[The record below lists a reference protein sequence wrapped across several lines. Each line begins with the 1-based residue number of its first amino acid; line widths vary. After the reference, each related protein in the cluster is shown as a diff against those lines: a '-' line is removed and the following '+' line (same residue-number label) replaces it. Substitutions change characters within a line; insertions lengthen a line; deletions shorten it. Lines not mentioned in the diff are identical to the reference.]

1 MTGLLTADFEDFLR
15 LLNERRVRY
24 VVAGGFAVAAH
35 GTPRYTKDLDV
46 WVEVSPE
53 NAGRLLLALDDFG
66 MGSLGLSSADFEE
79 RDVVLQLGYEP
90 NRIDILTGLT
100 GVEFGEAYPRRVLV
114 QLAGLQVPFLAREDL
129 IANKRALGRP
139 RDLADIADLQAD
151 DLE

>member
-1 MTGLLTADFEDFLR
+1 MTGMLTADFEDFLR
-15 LLNERRVRY
+15 LLNERQVRY
-24 VVAGGFAVAAH
+24 VVAGGFAIAAH

-53 NAGRLLLALDDFG
+53 NAERLLLALDDFG
-66 MGSLGLSSADFEE
+66 MASLGLTSADLEE
-79 RDVVLQLGYEP
+79 RDMVLQLGYEP

-100 GVEFGEAYPRRVLV
+100 GVEFHEAYPRRVLL
-114 QLAGLQVPFLAREDL
+114 QLGELRVPFLAREDL

-139 RDLADIADLQAD
+139 RDLADIEDLQAD

>member
-1 MTGLLTADFEDFLR
+1 MLTADFEDFLR
-15 LLNERRVRY
+15 LLNERQVRY
-24 VVAGGFAVAAH
+24 VVAGGFAIAAH

-53 NAGRLLLALDDFG
+53 NAERLLLALDDFG
-66 MGSLGLSSADFEE
+66 MASLGLTSADLEE
-79 RDVVLQLGYEP
+79 RDMVLQLGYEP

-100 GVEFGEAYPRRVLV
+100 GVEFHEAYPRRVLL
-114 QLAGLQVPFLAREDL
+114 QLGELRVPFLAREDL

-139 RDLADIADLQAD
+139 RDLADIEDLQAD

>member
-1 MTGLLTADFEDFLR
+1 MTGMLTADFEDFLR
-15 LLNERRVRY
+15 LLNERQVRY

-46 WVEVSPE
+46 WVEISPA
-53 NAGRLLLALDDFG
+53 NAERLLLALNDFG
-66 MGSLGLSSADFEE
+66 MASLGLNSADFQEQ
-79 RDVVLQLGYEP
+79 DMVLQLGYEP

-100 GVEFGEAYPRRVLV
+100 GVEFHEAYPRRVLV

-139 RDLADIADLQAD
+139 RDLADIEDLQAD
-151 DLE
+151 GLG

>member
-1 MTGLLTADFEDFLR
+1 MTGLLTADFGDFLR
-15 LLNERRVRY
+15 LLNERQVRY

-66 MGSLGLSSADFEE
+66 MASLGLSRADFEE

-100 GVEFGEAYPRRVLV
+100 GVDFHEAYPRRVLV
-114 QLAGLQVPFLAREDL
+114 QLGSLQVPFLAREDL

-139 RDLADIADLQAD
+139 RDLADIEDLQPD
-151 DLE
+151 PLE